1 MFSTNDSMETLLQG
15 CISACSSPKAC
26 PQVPCMKH
34 EQSKACRALLAS
46 LMLQIL
52 LLDEA
57 TAALDSKSERLVQQV
72 RG

>member
-15 CISACSSPKAC
+15 CISAFSSPKAC
-26 PQVPCMKH
+26 PQVPCTKH
-34 EQSKACRALLAS
+34 EQSKACRALLRS

-57 TAALDSKSERLVQQV
+57 TAALDSNSERLVQQV